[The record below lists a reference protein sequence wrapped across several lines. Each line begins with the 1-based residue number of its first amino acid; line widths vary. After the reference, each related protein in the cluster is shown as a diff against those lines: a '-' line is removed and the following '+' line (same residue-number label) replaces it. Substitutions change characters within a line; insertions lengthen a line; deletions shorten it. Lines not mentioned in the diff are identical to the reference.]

1 MWLRSANMDTDKDG
15 SPNHNDG
22 VKEDKDKIAPGA
34 CSCGIEDNGNDND
47 GTPDC
52 TNVDIRT

>member
-1 MWLRSANMDTDKDG
+1 MDTDKDG

-34 CSCGIEDNGNDND
+34 CGCGIEDNGNDND

-52 TNVDIRT
+52 TNIDIRT